1 MVVGQKNKWA
11 LISGASSGIGWACAK
26 KLASDGYSLI
36 LLARRE
42 ERLLQL
48 KRELESHTTGIQ
60 VMTKEVDI
68 RYRSQLEKVLS
79 EFSNELQSLSV
90 LVNNAGL
97 AKGTEPFHENSFTD
111 MDQVIDTNVKG
122 LLYLTR
128 LVLPFMI
135 KNKHGH
141 IVNLGSVA
149 GRWVYPGGAVYCA
162 SKYAVTAIS
171 EALRQDLLGTGV
183 RVTNIEPGMVES
195 EFSVVR
201 LGDQNKAD
209 AVYKG
214 MTPLTPEDLADT
226 ISWCINRPAHVN
238 IQELV
243 IFPTDQAAV
252 GKVHRSH

>member
-1 MVVGQKNKWA
+1 MGQKNKWA